1 MRLFAR
7 FFRLI
12 WGGEVDRPLVPLLVV
27 DTIGSLGGSVF
38 YTFLGIWAIRKLGAG
53 QSALGIAFLIS
64 AVLGIASGY
73 LGGHLSDHLGRK
85 PLIVGSWLFGTV
97 LTLGLLTVG
106 SNELLGLAL
115 VCFGGPFW
123 QIGRAADQALV
134 ADLVRPERRESAYA
148 SVRVGNNLGVT
159 IGPPVGGAL
168 LALGSWEAL
177 FTGSAA
183 ISALTFVLAVRLLP
197 KRGLYAAEEPPQRGS
212 FAAILRDRPFVL
224 FLVSSMLAW
233 VVYVSYEVILP
244 ISLVE
249 SHGLAP
255 ATWGF
260 ILIVNPLLVTLFQL
274 RLTHA
279 LRDISAA
286 VKLAIGLPL
295 MGIPY
300 MLLPVYDPLP
310 AIVAVLVLF
319 VIGEML
325 WVPSSQSVVAG
336 LAPRDIRGAY
346 MGAFG
351 GASAVGFALTPF
363 IGLQVRSSFGDG
375 SVWAM
380 FAVVSVIAGI
390 TGAAACRFASGR
402 SAAPEAAAAAS
413 RLGA

>member
-1 MRLFAR
+1 MRLLR
-7 FFRLI
+7 RLFRLI

-27 DTIGSLGGSVF
+27 DTIGALGGSVF
-38 YTFLGIWAIRKLGAG
+38 YTFLGIWAIKKLGAG
-53 QSALGIAFLIS
+53 QSTVGIAFLIS
-64 AVLGIASGY
+64 AVLGMGFGY
-73 LGGHLSDHLGRK
+73 AGGHLSDHLGRK
-85 PLIVGSWLFGTV
+85 PLIVCSWALSVV
-97 LTLGLLTVG
+97 LTLGLLAVG
-106 SNELLGLAL
+106 THELFGLAL

-134 ADLVRPERRESAYA
+134 ADLVPPERREAAYA
-148 SVRVGNNLGVT
+148 SIRVGNNLGVT

-168 LALGSWEAL
+168 LALGSWPAL
-177 FTGSAA
+177 FTGSATV
-183 ISALTFVLAVRLLP
+183 SAVTFVLAAKLLP
-197 KRGLYAAEEPPQRGS
+197 ARGLYAAEEPPQQGS
-212 FAAILRDRPFVL
+212 FGAIMRDRPFVL
-224 FLVSSMLAW
+224 FLVSSIFAW

-249 SHGLAP
+249 AHGLAP

-274 RLTHA
+274 RLTNA
-279 LRDISAA
+279 LREISAA
-286 VKLAIGLPL
+286 VKLAVGLPL

-300 MLLPVYDPLP
+300 LLLPVYDPLP
-310 AIVAVLVLF
+310 VILGVLVLF

-336 LAPRDIRGAY
+336 LAPADIRGAY

-351 GASAVGFALTPF
+351 GAAAVGFALTPF
-363 IGLQVRSSFGDG
+363 IGLQVRSSFGDA

-380 FAVVSVIAGI
+380 FAVVSVIAGF

-402 SAAPEAAAAAS
+402 SAAPEAAAATS